1 MARYTGPRTKKA
13 RALGEAI
20 FGFDRAFERRKTPPG
35 QHGGGRRKQ
44 KSDYANQLKEK
55 QKAKYTYGVLEKQ
68 FRNLFVK
75 ASSKKGVTGEV
86 LLQLLE
92 ARLDNAVFR
101 LGIAPTRRAAR
112 QLVSHRHIVVNGVL
126 NNIPSTQ
133 LKPGDVVSVRGKS
146 RNIEVIVQ
154 NVATASAE
162 VKKYSWLE
170 FSSDSMEGKFIE
182 YPEREIIPE
191 KINEQL
197 IVELYSK

>member
-1 MARYTGPRTKKA
+1 M
-13 RALGEAI
+13 
-20 FGFDRAFERRKTPPG
+20 
-35 QHGGGRRKQ
+35 
-44 KSDYANQLKEK
+44 
-55 QKAKYTYGVLEKQ
+55 
-68 FRNLFVK
+68 
-75 ASSKKGVTGEV
+75 
-86 LLQLLE
+86 
-92 ARLDNAVFR
+92 
-101 LGIAPTRRAAR
+101 
-112 QLVSHRHIVVNGVL
+112 